1 MTPNKWALLVGAL
14 SGVIFTRTPY
24 MADGNLLITT
34 VCVIISTGITFLVW
48 VLIKKLFKS

>member
-1 MTPNKWALLVGAL
+1 MTLNRWAILLGAVA
-14 SGVIFTRTPY
+14 GVIFTRTPY

>member
-34 VCVIISTGITFLVW
+34 VCVIISASFTLMAW
-48 VLIKKLFKS
+48 VLFKKLFRS